1 MYCSSCGT
9 TVMSGLSYCNHCG
22 AKLREAKDDSIS
34 KSSEVRPETLVW
46 GMVAVF
52 VFGLGAIMGLLAVMK
67 SVFPQPDNIG
77 LVIFFT
83 LISFLIMLAV
93 EGVFIW
99 MLLGRK
105 RGAKA
110 ASDTERLEE
119 PEAKAL
125 SGAKVRLL
133 PDPALSVTEHT
144 TRDLES
150 VELKHKT
157 E

>member
-9 TVMSGLSYCNHCG
+9 TAIPSLSYCNHCG

-34 KSSEVRPETLVW
+34 KSSEVRSETLVW
-46 GMVAVF
+46 AMVAVF

-67 SVFPQPDNIG
+67 SVFALPDNIG

-83 LISFLIMLAV
+83 LISFLIMVAA

-105 RGAKA
+105 RGLTVA
-110 ASDTERLEE
+110 
-119 PEAKAL
+119 
-125 SGAKVRLL
+125 G
-133 PDPALSVTEHT
+133 
-144 TRDLES
+144 
-150 VELKHKT
+150 
-157 E
+157 

>member
-1 MYCSSCGT
+1 
-9 TVMSGLSYCNHCG
+9 
-22 AKLREAKDDSIS
+22 
-34 KSSEVRPETLVW
+34 
-46 GMVAVF
+46 MVAVF

-119 PEAKAL
+119 SEAKAL

-133 PDPALSVTEHT
+133 PDSALSVTEHT
-144 TRDLES
+144 TRDLEP
-150 VELKHKT
+150 VDLKHKT